1 MPPRARPRR
10 RGSSAQARSLS
21 PRRCGERALSR
32 ARARRG
38 SPALSLAQTPEE
50 AYRPFRGVYPPFPPF
65 HDASPCACTFDLT
78 VLDCLRG
85 LAKAMKFNFFDS
97 ENFDVEEYEHFE
109 QVENGDL
116 NWIVYGKFLAFAGP
130 HDTRT
135 ITPDGYPTLTPADY
149 IPYFKKKG
157 LSLVVSWPEWS
168 RERAKRARANPMA
181 L

>member
-1 MPPRARPRR
+1 
-10 RGSSAQARSLS
+10 
-21 PRRCGERALSR
+21 
-32 ARARRG
+32 
-38 SPALSLAQTPEE
+38 
-50 AYRPFRGVYPPFPPF
+50 
-65 HDASPCACTFDLT
+65 
-78 VLDCLRG
+78 
-85 LAKAMKFNFFDS
+85 MKFNFFDS

-157 LSLVVSWPEWS
+157 LSLVVSWQR
-168 RERAKRARANPMA
+168 RESRARGTRETRVRPRACRSA
-181 L
+181 